1 MRCISFI
8 KSFMQKKCSK
18 LDLALIDCQ
27 FPQSK
32 PFGFRNYEING
43 LLGKF
48 KNAKA
53 YAMFPMKPDKKA
65 WFRHGYGV
73 KKKEFKKNL
82 EGYLTHYPENKNK
95 IAYLPKRLQ
104 NVGVTYC
111 CFLAQ
116 AYVLLP
122 YLNKNKLPFVFVL
135 YPGGAFGLNNASSDA
150 MLAEIFKSPYFRK
163 VIVTQPATKDY
174 LLQKKL
180 CSVDK
185 IEYLFG
191 GYLQFSLDDVKPKKK
206 YPDDKKTLDI
216 CFVAARYSPFGMD
229 KGYDLFIEAGKALIA
244 KYPFVRLHVVGDFDP
259 TDIDVSTIS
268 DKITFYGFQT
278 PEFLKDFYPSMDIC
292 LLPNRPFKL
301 YQGNFDGFP
310 LGCEAMIF
318 GSVLMT
324 TDELDNNQG
333 TFMDGQELII
343 IKPEAQDILQKIM
356 PLIEK
361 PEKLYQIGHKGQ
373 VKIVQVMNPVQRL
386 DKVAH
391 ILSDEIK
398 GGLK

>member
-1 MRCISFI
+1 
-8 KSFMQKKCSK
+8 MQKKCSK

-43 LLGKF
+43 LLSKF
-48 KNAKA
+48 KSAKA
-53 YAMFPMKPDKKA
+53 YAMFPMKPGKKA

-73 KKKEFKKNL
+73 KEKEFKKNL
-82 EGYLTHYPENKNK
+82 ESYLIHYPENKDK

-104 NVGVTYC
+104 NVGVAYC
-111 CFLAQ
+111 YFLAQ
-116 AYVLLP
+116 TYVLLP

-135 YPGGAFGLNNASSDA
+135 YPGGAFGLNNTSSDA

-180 CSVDK
+180 CSADK

-191 GYLQFSLDDVKPKKK
+191 GYLQFGLKDAEPKQK
-206 YPDDKKTLDI
+206 YPNDKKTFDI
-216 CFVAARYSPFGMD
+216 CFVAAKYSPFGVD

-244 KYPFVRLHVVGDFDP
+244 KYPFVRLHVVGDFDK
-259 TDIDVSTIS
+259 TDIDVSDIS

-278 PEFLKDFYPSMDIC
+278 PTFLKKFYASMDIC
-292 LLPNRPFKL
+292 LSPNRPYKL
-301 YQGNFDGFP
+301 YEGNFDGFP
-310 LGCEAMIF
+310 LGCEAMAL
-318 GSVLMT
+318 GTALMT
-324 TDELDNNQG
+324 TDELNNNRG
-333 TFMDGQELII
+333 SFEDGQEVII
-343 IKPEAQDILQKIM
+343 IKPDLQDIVQKIM

-361 PEKLYQIGHKGQ
+361 PEKLYQIASRGQ
-373 VKIVQVMNPVQRL
+373 AKIEQIMNPVQRL

-391 ILSDEIK
+391 ILSNVIEEGQK
-398 GGLK
+398 